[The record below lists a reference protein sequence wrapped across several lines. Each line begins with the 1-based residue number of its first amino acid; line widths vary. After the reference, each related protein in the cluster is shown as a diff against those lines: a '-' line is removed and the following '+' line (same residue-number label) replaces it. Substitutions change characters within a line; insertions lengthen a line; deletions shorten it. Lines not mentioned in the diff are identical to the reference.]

1 LEGGI
6 PGECPKVWGIKSKHA
21 FEHSDAGLQRAV
33 MFRDSFVSWLIPF
46 LSEHFSRIVYSWENS
61 FDHELVGRKHPDVV
75 IHEMVERT

>member
-1 LEGGI
+1 
-6 PGECPKVWGIKSKHA
+6 
-21 FEHSDAGLQRAV
+21 